1 MDQKKL
7 QSSSKYNEY
16 DLDGDGIV
24 SDAELSNMKEI
35 KETETALRKNLAQLR
50 MARYTL
56 IAMGL
61 FTFMMFMPFI
71 SIERINALAEIS
83 SLFYI
88 SGAGIVG
95 AYMGTTAWMNKKQK
109 LTLTFRDVMGGL
121 KKSQRSLKAWGKQ
134 KWRTKSGKPST
145 QGPKATGER
154 YLPEKAI
161 KALSPAEYARST
173 AAKRKATR
181 AGKQVAKQPKK
192 IARKTRAYRKVT

>member
-1 MDQKKL
+1 MVSCVHFRVYNRMTQKKL
-7 QSSSKYNEY
+7 QKQSIYAEY
-16 DLDGDGIV
+16 DEDGDGIV
-24 SDAELSNMKEI
+24 SDEELANMKEI

-95 AYMGTTAWMNKKQK
+95 AYMGTTAWMNKK
-109 LTLTFRDVMGGL
+109 
-121 KKSQRSLKAWGKQ
+121 
-134 KWRTKSGKPST
+134 
-145 QGPKATGER
+145 
-154 YLPEKAI
+154 
-161 KALSPAEYARST
+161 
-173 AAKRKATR
+173 
-181 AGKQVAKQPKK
+181 
-192 IARKTRAYRKVT
+192 